1 MNKRVLPLIGIFLCF
16 ITGMRAQS
24 DTLKHPEQFLFPEF
38 SRGKVSMKTGNNLD
52 LLLNYNII
60 SEKMVFVQNGKI
72 LGLGNSGSVDT
83 IYILDKKLVPVGKAF
98 FVVLAENPVSIF
110 IQYKGSIQQPPKMDS
125 YGRASEASSTT
136 SVNSLKVGKE
146 FYTLTDQ
153 DIVIKKE
160 IVYWIR
166 LNNSMQSFRDA
177 NQLIKIF
184 PDFKNEIRLY
194 IKQNKPKFGNSDDI
208 LKLTSY
214 CNGLVK
220 SV

>member
-1 MNKRVLPLIGIFLCF
+1 
-16 ITGMRAQS
+16 MRAQS

-194 IKQNKPKFGNSDDI
+194 IKQNKPKFGNNDDI